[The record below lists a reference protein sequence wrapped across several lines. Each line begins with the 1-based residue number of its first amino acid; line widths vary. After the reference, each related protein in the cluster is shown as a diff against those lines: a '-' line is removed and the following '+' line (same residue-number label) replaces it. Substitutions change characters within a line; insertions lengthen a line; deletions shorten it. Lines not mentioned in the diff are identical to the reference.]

1 MIRLKL
7 LILFFLIGSFGFT
20 QGTYLDTLKAD
31 LEAEENKK
39 AYLYELLSSE
49 KEDYRLAVISNT
61 LGLQFQKESNLD
73 SAFYCHNKALDY
85 ALKVSD
91 NNQEI
96 GVSYNKIGIIYYYR
110 SELDSAIIFFEKSI
124 PFYRDKSLK
133 ANSLNNLA
141 VMNKYNSNPD
151 VAIEK
156 YLLAYDIYK
165 ELKDTSK
172 QVYLLSN
179 IGALYNDLST
189 FDKAREYL
197 NKGILLAQLSK
208 NKEEEINCKANLGK
222 TLVDTK
228 NYKKAISL
236 LREVI
241 KYYGETKDYQ
251 FLIINKNN
259 LASCYDEQGKKEAA
273 LKIYLEILDLINE
286 TGIENGKEA
295 ILINVGTSY
304 QELGEF
310 RKALNY
316 LNKALI
322 FSKSNSLVLRYEPIY
337 KSLSAVHQHLN
348 NVDSSLFYKDLQIA
362 LRDSLDNVEREKKMM
377 ELEAEHQNKELNSDL
392 KLTQSELDETEKRRA
407 LISKSLTYSL
417 IIILITV
424 FGVFIFYN
432 RYKKKKLLADEL
444 AKRNLKNRS
453 DIQDLESTLG
463 TKNEEIETLSNLK
476 EKGKLPYPK
485 DLDALTE
492 REQEV
497 LIGVQEGLKDQEI
510 ADKLFISITT
520 VRTHL
525 RKAYSKID
533 ARNRA
538 EAIQFISRFEF

>member
-1 MIRLKL
+1 LC
-7 LILFFLIGSFGFT
+7 T
-20 QGTYLDTLKAD
+20 AQDTYLDTLKTD
-31 LEAEENKK
+31 LEGKEDPKQH
-39 AYLYELLSSE
+39 LYHLLSSE
-49 KEDYRLAVISNT
+49 KANYRLSVISNA

-85 ALKVSD
+85 AFKVSD

-96 GVSYNKIGIIYYYR
+96 GISYNKIGIIYYYR

-124 PFYRDKSLK
+124 PYYQDKSLK

-151 VAIEK
+151 IAIEK

-165 ELKDTSK
+165 ELKDTIK

-179 IGALYNDLST
+179 IGALYNDLSA
-189 FDKAREYL
+189 FEKAEEYL
-197 NKGILLAQLSK
+197 GRGIKLAQNSE
-208 NKEEEINCKANLGK
+208 NIEGEIHCKANLSK
-222 TLVDTK
+222 TLIDSKKYDNVTEMLTECINYYEGTK
-228 NYKKAISL
+228 
-236 LREVI
+236 E
-241 KYYGETKDYQ
+241 YQ
-251 FLIINKNN
+251 FLISNKNN
-259 LASCYDEQGKKEAA
+259 LANYYDEKGDRNKA
-273 LKIYLEILDLINE
+273 LKIYLEILNLIDE

-295 ILINVGTSY
+295 VLINVATSY
-304 QELGEF
+304 QELGEY
-310 RKALNY
+310 RKALAY
-316 LNKALI
+316 LNKALV
-322 FSKSNSLVLRYEPIY
+322 FSKENSLVVRYEPIY
-337 KSLSAVHQHLN
+337 KSLSSVYQSMN
-348 NVDSSLFYKDLQIA
+348 NIDSSLYYKNLQIA

-392 KLTQSELDETEKRRA
+392 QFKQSELDETEKQRA

-444 AKRNLKNRS
+444 AKRNQKNQS
-453 DIQDLESTLG
+453 DIQNLESTLG
-463 TKNEEIETLSNLK
+463 TKNEEIETLSHLK

-538 EAIQFISRFEF
+538 EAIQFISKFEF